1 MEKQEY
7 LLAFSGR
14 AMKDL
19 RISKTHLAV
28 YMALYYL
35 WSQQQFEGSVS
46 AYSSELMELA
56 KISTRATYYTV
67 IRQLHEYGYIKYQPS
82 FYKKYG
88 SVISLE
94 ITGPGWNK

>member
-7 LLAFSGR
+7 LLAFFDR

-19 RISKTHLAV
+19 RINKTHLAV

-35 WSQQQFEGSVS
+35 WSQQRFEGNVIG
-46 AYSSELMELA
+46 YSSQLMELA

-67 IRQLHEYGYIKYQPS
+67 IRQLHDYGYIKYQPS

-88 SVISLE
+88 SVINLE
-94 ITGPGWNK
+94 TTSPGLNK